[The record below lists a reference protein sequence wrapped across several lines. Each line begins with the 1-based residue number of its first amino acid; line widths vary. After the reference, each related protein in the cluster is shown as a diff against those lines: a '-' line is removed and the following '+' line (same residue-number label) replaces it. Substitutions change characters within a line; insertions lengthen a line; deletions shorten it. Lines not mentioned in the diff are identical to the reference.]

1 MDDEVEGKD
10 GDVYEIDRLRADL
23 SQELQMKEMLEQSL
37 GELQIT
43 VQELQKKVD
52 SVDDENNEW
61 KTRFESQTAMNE
73 QLEKQILLLQERQT
87 EARNNIREN
96 RFPNKTPR
104 DDEKQAT
111 AHFVRQLEKEQQI
124 LENQMRDL
132 EWRLDQESKAYH
144 KAIEEKKQHGIEIQ
158 AAKGLLTHS
167 KLKRS
172 TGTLNY
178 SKDGTDISPRPIG
191 NANIQPDQRII
202 EARRGPIKKTAA
214 VRNLPKLQ

>member
-1 MDDEVEGKD
+1 MEDDVEGRD
-10 GDVYEIDRLRADL
+10 GDVNDIERLRADL

-61 KTRFESQTAMNE
+61 KTRYESQTEMNE
-73 QLEKQILLLQERQT
+73 QLEKQIMLLQERLT

-104 DDEKQAT
+104 DSDKQIT
-111 AHFVRQLEKEQQI
+111 PHYVKQLEKEQQI
-124 LENQMRDL
+124 LENQLRDL

-158 AAKGLLTHS
+158 AAKGLITHT
-167 KLKRS
+167 KLKR
-172 TGTLNY
+172 GMVY
-178 SKDGTDISPRPIG
+178 SSRENVAMTPRPIG
-191 NANIQPDQRII
+191 TVNIQPDQRII